1 MIKKLSNY
9 IVFIILAIIFGC
21 ILAISLKN
29 ISKIY
34 TKVQENNK
42 KINFLENTNN
52 NKKKPLLCFQT
63 AYELARNTNIKLPEI
78 TPLGTIPLKNSG
90 NRINFDRYGFRN
102 NDKVWKKKSHDFL
115 ILGDSVVVDTAISD
129 KSIFSNN
136 FKNKGAINLG
146 CGGNGLFTSLHLI
159 EQIAQTGYNF
169 RNILF
174 FLNFNNDFSKDT
186 LREYDTLL
194 FSQASKL
201 KSKNIFLNDEQY
213 KLDYLNFVKEA
224 FSKEVINFSIKK
236 ELFNKFK
243 IDKYFEYNIKLNS
256 KEKVTKKLLEDGTY
270 VDSTFIVEGA
280 YNIKMYNIFLKILER
295 ITFLKQNYNTNIT
308 FVFVPTN
315 AELNIYKSKNTND
328 IEWGRYLN
336 YKFFKNTILSTVAN
350 YNIDILDLYYFV
362 KEKNYEGFQ
371 NGHFIEN
378 HHKHLS
384 DYLDNSISNEI
395 NKMLGKL
402 YYYNSFFPSKEYFN
416 YQVNFGNKLDDTQV
430 DNWIN
435 VINFLIERKLI
446 DNYLLTPSLGYFFIN
461 QDCDSIL
468 KLHKLSNAQ
477 LSSFSVGS
485 FFYKTCNLKNSNN
498 IIESI
503 KEINFLIDKDV
514 KYYIPNISNEI
525 KKSLELINEN

>member
-1 MIKKLSNY
+1 MIKKISKY
-9 IVFIILAIIFGC
+9 IIFTMLAIICGY
-21 ILAISLKN
+21 ILAISFKN
-29 ISKIY
+29 LNKVY

-52 NKKKPLLCFQT
+52 PKKPLLCFQT
-63 AYELARNTNIKLPEI
+63 AYELAKNTNIKLPEI
-78 TPLGTIPLKNSG
+78 TPLGTIPLKNTT
-90 NRINFDRYGFRN
+90 NLVNFDRYGFRN
-102 NDKVWKKKSHDFL
+102 NDNVWKKKQHDFL
-115 ILGDSVVVDTAISD
+115 ILGDSVVVDNSISD

-136 FKNKGAINLG
+136 FKNKSAINLG
-146 CGGNGLFTSLHLI
+146 CGGNGLLTSLYLI

-186 LREYDTLL
+186 LREYNTLL
-194 FSQASKL
+194 FSQTSKS
-201 KSKNIFLNDEQY
+201 KSKNIFLNKEQY

-224 FSKEVINFSIKK
+224 FSKEVFNFSIKK
-236 ELFNKFK
+236 ELFNNFK
-243 IDKYFEYNIKLNS
+243 LDKYFEYNVKFNINK
-256 KEKVTKKLLEDGTY
+256 KATKALLEDGTY

-280 YNIKMYNIFLKILER
+280 YNIKMYNVFLKILER
-295 ITFLKQNYNTNIT
+295 ITFLKQNYNSDIT

-315 AELNIYKSKNTND
+315 AELNIYKSESRND

-350 YNIDILDLYYFV
+350 YNINILDLYYFI

-371 NGHFIEN
+371 NGHFMEN

-384 DYLDNSISNEI
+384 VYLDNSISNEI

-402 YYYNSFFPSKEYFN
+402 YYYNSFFPSKKYFN

-430 DNWIN
+430 IDWIN

-461 QDCDSIL
+461 QDCENIL

-477 LSSFSVGS
+477 LSNFSVGS
-485 FFYKTCNLKNSNN
+485 FFYKTCNLKNSHN